1 MGTALDDAR
10 YISLMSFKRDGNG
23 VATPVWVAPLD
34 GKLVMYTRNDSYKV
48 KRIRRNASVRV
59 ARCDVRGKLLGPWM
73 EGTCTVV
80 EDSARQASVMDA
92 LRCKYG
98 WQMRAL
104 DFFARVGGTTG
115 KRAYLEVTL
124 SVGAT

>member
-34 GKLVMYTRNDSYKV
+34 GKLVMYTRKDSYKV

-73 EGTCTVV
+73 DGTCAIV
-80 EDSARQASVMDA
+80 EDAARQASVMDA
-92 LRCKYG
+92 LRRKYG
-98 WQMRAL
+98 WQMRTL
-104 DFFARVGGTTG
+104 DFFAHVGGTAG
-115 KRAYLEVTL
+115 KRDYLEVTL
-124 SVGAT
+124 SIGAT